1 MLDPQRHPLRR
12 GLTLPGAPAYRE
24 PVVRTERRFVGFR
37 TRAGFVRPAGFLAS
51 TGRCPARVASVGRSG
66 CVLERS
72 SSRRL
77 VGFSVSRSAFA
88 IPRTTRCTR
97 KSTRTWSL
105 SSEAHLPAQQPSASQ
120 EARVP
125 PADAYAR
132 RPVDPVLS
140 PPQGPRQTGSLTR
153 LVVLPASARMTRSR
167 DFESTV
173 RRGRRAPGGRVV
185 AHLCLDTAVDDT
197 AADGDGRHAAQL
209 APDVR
214 VGFIV
219 SKAVGN
225 AVTRHRVARQLRHVL
240 AAHLH
245 QLAPG
250 SRLVIRALPGC
261 AESTSEAIDRDVTR
275 ALRRLLD
282 AQRPAGMSA

>member
-1 MLDPQRHPLRR
+1 
-12 GLTLPGAPAYRE
+12 
-24 PVVRTERRFVGFR
+24 VN
-37 TRAGFVRPAGFLAS
+37 
-51 TGRCPARVASVGRSG
+51 RSSALG
-66 CVLERS
+66 GPSWCVLHVGGLARLRCARLGLARLAEWHSPSQPRFGGVAPRGARMCS
-72 SSRRL
+72 ELRSSRRL
-77 VGFSVSRSAFA
+77 VEVLGLDVGVRVTSHDTSHD
-88 IPRTTRCTR
+88 PRER
-97 KSTRTWSL
+97 STRTWSL
-105 SSEAHLPAQQPSASQ
+105 SSEAHLSAQQPPASQ

-125 PADAYAR
+125 SAHAYAR

-153 LVVLPASARMTRSR
+153 LVVLPAAARMTRSR
-167 DFESTV
+167 DFEATV

-185 AHLCLDTAVDDT
+185 AHLAQEITS
-197 AADGDGRHAAQL
+197 GDNQGVS
-209 APDVR
+209 DVR

-225 AVTRHRVARQLRHVL
+225 SVTRHRVARQLRHIL
-240 AAHLH
+240 ATHLD

-275 ALRRLLD
+275 ALRRLLEGN
-282 AQRPAGMSA
+282 RPIGLSA